1 MDEIGGDVAWGGL
14 VVWSTCTMC
23 RCQQGLKSVLLPFQ
37 NTLFSLNL
45 INIQNTNK
53 TKLEI
58 GGDIRWSALGT
69 HVAAAGLLA
78 LLIGSLQHARDGTG
92 AKLLV
97 QGNMGQ
103 PEAVD
108 IGEVVACAPRA
119 LALHKGLGT
128 EVSQAAA
135 G

>member
-1 MDEIGGDVAWGGL
+1 M
-14 VVWSTCTMC
+14 
-23 RCQQGLKSVLLPFQ
+23 
-37 NTLFSLNL
+37 
-45 INIQNTNK
+45 
-53 TKLEI
+53 
-58 GGDIRWSALGT
+58 
-69 HVAAAGLLA
+69 AAAGLLA
-78 LLIGSLQHARDGTG
+78 LLIGGLQHARDGAG